1 MAKRVY
7 TRFSN
12 DPDKLVQLL
21 MPRLEVDA
29 AEVERLMHGG
39 CIYVNG
45 KRVATDAALLVG
57 DKITVF
63 QQASEELPRLQT
75 VLQDPWFVVVDKP
88 VGLPS
93 QAERSQSAHALDAL
107 VQHRFGDDVRLIHRL
122 DKEASGLVLFARKPD
137 ARAPLQ
143 EALAAGE
150 IERRY
155 VALVDGELRGDGH
168 IRLRIGRHGKDTRL
182 RAALPENAPAG
193 EAAHTIYR
201 ALGHGVRDGRPL
213 TAVELRLDS
222 GRTHQLR
229 VHLSAIGHPLLGD
242 AAYGG
247 PVFARLCL
255 HGYAL
260 ELPHPLDRS
269 RVQVR
274 SPIPR
279 DFTQLVANLT
289 SSLT

>member
-12 DPDKLVQLL
+12 DPDKLSQLL
-21 MPRLEVDA
+21 MPRLEVDT
-29 AEVERLMHGG
+29 AEVERLVHAG

-45 KRVATDAALLVG
+45 KRVATDVALLVG

-143 EALAAGE
+143 DALAAGE

-168 IRLRIGRHGKDTRL
+168 IRLRIGRHAKDTRL

-193 EAAHTIYR
+193 DAAHTIYR

-213 TAVELRLDS
+213 TAVELQLDS

-229 VHLSAIGHPLLGD
+229 VHLAAIGHPLLGD

-247 PVFARLCL
+247 PAFARLCL
-255 HGYAL
+255 HAYAL